1 MYIGVDG
8 CPAGWIAVRYDD
20 DGYVNAG
27 FYAEIDELWAS
38 HAETAETILIDIP
51 IGLRE
56 NSNAKRP
63 CDDTARQKLGHPR
76 SSSVFPVPVRAAV
89 QEDSYEAAKA
99 TQEAKTDGS
108 LSAQAWAIAEKIEE
122 LDTFLRTEQPE
133 AQGVIREAHPEVCL
147 WALNDE
153 QVTAYSKTSQAA
165 AAFSERVD
173 ILESADPDVL
183 THIRDASRDLDADV
197 SLDDVIDAFALALT
211 ASPQTGDLQTLP
223 RQPTDDPG
231 DPQGLP
237 MEMVYAHST

>member
-1 MYIGVDG
+1 MSLQS
-8 CPAGWIAVRYDD
+8 
-20 DGYVNAG
+20 
-27 FYAEIDELWAS
+27 EIEELWTDHKDAV
-38 HAETAETILIDIP
+38 ETILIDVP

-56 NSNAKRP
+56 TSNAKRP
-63 CDDTARQKLGHPR
+63 CDDAARNVLGHPR

-89 QEDSYEAAKA
+89 QEDSYEAAKD
-99 TQEAKTDGS
+99 TQETRTDGS
-108 LSAQAWAIAEKIEE
+108 LSTQAWAIAEKIEE
-122 LDTFLRTEQPE
+122 LDTFLRTKQPA
-133 AQGVIREAHPEVCL
+133 AQGIIREAHPEVCL

-173 ILESADPDVL
+173 ILESADSDIL
-183 THIRDASRDLDADV
+183 THIHNASRDLDADV

-223 RQPTDDPG
+223 RQPTDDSG